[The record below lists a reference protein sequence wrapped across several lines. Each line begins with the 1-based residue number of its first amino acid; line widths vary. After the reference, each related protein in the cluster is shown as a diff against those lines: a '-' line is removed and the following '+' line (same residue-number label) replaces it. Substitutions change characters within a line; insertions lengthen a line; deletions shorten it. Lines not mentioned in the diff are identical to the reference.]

1 MKQNSSAITYLNQV
15 SISADK
21 KQIKSQYKKLSLIYH
36 PDKPT
41 GNDKLFMKLK
51 KAYDAL
57 TDETARCKVKFFLT
71 VADFVVARYNWEH
84 YGNPDGPQAM
94 QFGIGLPAWIV
105 EEKNSVFVLGV
116 YALIFMIGL
125 PVAVWY
131 WWSRSSKYSGEQV
144 EIKTD
149 GICNSSNDCLTGA
162 AGHHPVV
169 LLLLPQDPAHDAEES
184 PYGPRC
190 QP

>member
-1 MKQNSSAITYLNQV
+1 MLTSAC
-15 SISADK
+15 
-21 KQIKSQYKKLSLIYH
+21 IYII
-36 PDKPT
+36 
-41 GNDKLFMKLK
+41 G
-51 KAYDAL
+51 
-57 TDETARCKVKFFLT
+57 
-71 VADFVVARYNWEH
+71 RYNWEH

-144 EIKTD
+144 ITKAV
-149 GICNSSNDCLTGA
+149 GKVLNLNSEQRFIPVFFRCFWTPPSCTITSSTRPLT
-162 AGHHPVV
+162 
-169 LLLLPQDPAHDAEES
+169 
-184 PYGPRC
+184 
-190 QP
+190 

>member
-1 MKQNSSAITYLNQV
+1 MLTSAC
-15 SISADK
+15 
-21 KQIKSQYKKLSLIYH
+21 IYII
-36 PDKPT
+36 
-41 GNDKLFMKLK
+41 G
-51 KAYDAL
+51 
-57 TDETARCKVKFFLT
+57 
-71 VADFVVARYNWEH
+71 RYNWEH

-144 EIKTD
+144 KIKDFESVLVAT
-149 GICNSSNDCLTGA
+149 IYTCFLAGA

-169 LLLLPQDPAHDAEES
+169 LLLLPQDPSHDVEES
-184 PYGPRC
+184 SHGPC
-190 QP
+190 C

>member
-1 MKQNSSAITYLNQV
+1 M

-57 TDETARCKVKFFLT
+57 TDETARCYQSKLLVFSSWPLVFR
-71 VADFVVARYNWEH
+71 DSRYNWEH

-144 EIKTD
+144 TKGKNIS
-149 GICNSSNDCLTGA
+149 ILTF
-162 AGHHPVV
+162 
-169 LLLLPQDPAHDAEES
+169 LF
-184 PYGPRC
+184 
-190 QP
+190 

>member
-1 MKQNSSAITYLNQV
+1 M
-15 SISADK
+15 
-21 KQIKSQYKKLSLIYH
+21 
-36 PDKPT
+36 
-41 GNDKLFMKLK
+41 
-51 KAYDAL
+51 L
-57 TDETARCKVKFFLT
+57 TTDCMMYII
-71 VADFVVARYNWEH
+71 ARYNWEH

-144 EIKTD
+144 MIKSPESELIDYTCFFA
-149 GICNSSNDCLTGA
+149 GF
-162 AGHHPVV
+162 AGHHPAV
-169 LLLLPQDPAHDAEES
+169 LLLLPQDPPHDAEES
-184 PYGPRC
+184 SHGPCC

>member
-1 MKQNSSAITYLNQV
+1 MLK
-15 SISADK
+15 
-21 KQIKSQYKKLSLIYH
+21 
-36 PDKPT
+36 
-41 GNDKLFMKLK
+41 NDYTM
-51 KAYDAL
+51 YII
-57 TDETARCKVKFFLT
+57 
-71 VADFVVARYNWEH
+71 ARYNWEH

-144 EIKTD
+144 MIKNT
-149 GICNSSNDCLTGA
+149 SSNDFHLFILQ
-162 AGHHPVV
+162 V
-169 LLLLPQDPAHDAEES
+169 LLDTNQLYYYFFHKTPHMMLRRVLMVLAASLEFERGHNREVEPSFFDTIPKWSAQ
-184 PYGPRC
+184 
-190 QP
+190 

>member
-1 MKQNSSAITYLNQV
+1 MQISNNQNW
-15 SISADK
+15 
-21 KQIKSQYKKLSLIYH
+21 
-36 PDKPT
+36 
-41 GNDKLFMKLK
+41 LK
-51 KAYDAL
+51 NI
-57 TDETARCKVKFFLT
+57 
-71 VADFVVARYNWEH
+71 FVRYNWEH

-144 EIKTD
+144 KI
-149 GICNSSNDCLTGA
+149 
-162 AGHHPVV
+162 
-169 LLLLPQDPAHDAEES
+169 
-184 PYGPRC
+184 
-190 QP
+190 

>member
-1 MKQNSSAITYLNQV
+1 MCV
-15 SISADK
+15 
-21 KQIKSQYKKLSLIYH
+21 
-36 PDKPT
+36 
-41 GNDKLFMKLK
+41 
-51 KAYDAL
+51 
-57 TDETARCKVKFFLT
+57 
-71 VADFVVARYNWEH
+71 RYNWEH

-144 EIKTD
+144 TKGKNISILTFLAVQD
-149 GICNSSNDCLTGA
+149 SSIGDI
-162 AGHHPVV
+162 V
-169 LLLLPQDPAHDAEES
+169 S
-184 PYGPRC
+184 P
-190 QP
+190 